1 MLKNTAIQFVAS
13 AAKRTNLPKM
23 PENLSAIHGRIVVTQ
38 TTRKTC

>member
-23 PENLSAIHGRIVVTQ
+23 PENLAAIHGQIFVIQ
-38 TTRKTC
+38 TTHITY